1 MFGRRGRLLMT
12 LTVIMTG
19 LLLELLIRMLCN
31 LAVRPLLL
39 TIVRLIDGVLCW
51 C

>member
-12 LTVIMTG
+12 LTVIMIG

-31 LAVRPLLL
+31 LVVRPLLL
-39 TIVRLIDGVLCW
+39 IIVRLIDGVLCW